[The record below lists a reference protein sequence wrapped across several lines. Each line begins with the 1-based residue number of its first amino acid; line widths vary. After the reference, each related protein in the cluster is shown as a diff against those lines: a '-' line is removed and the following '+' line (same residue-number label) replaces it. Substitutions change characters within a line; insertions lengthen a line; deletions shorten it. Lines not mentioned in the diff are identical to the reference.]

1 MKPSPVI
8 SFLGVILLLGS
19 CAGPSPDLPTAPPKW
34 LHAPA
39 GGRPL
44 AGAWWK
50 SFGDPALDGLI
61 RQGWDANPD
70 MEIALQRIEI
80 ARADRF
86 EAMAS
91 FFPKAGI
98 SVGYQPGREQNR
110 MTGFRPDDMEPWRG
124 EAEVSWEIDVTGKLR
139 ARAAAA
145 KAGEVAAYAK
155 WQGIRLLIATEIA
168 AARFEDTINSVEIER
183 QTSLLKDQEKSLG
196 MTRQLLEKGLA
207 SSGDQASQLAEVERL
222 KREVSELT
230 RIRDKARLR
239 LTRLCGGTSATGLS
253 HSTPQIPPV
262 PTRLP
267 AAAWSAR
274 PDLIEAE
281 AEVRAAF
288 ALQDSAR
295 LDLLPSLSLG
305 AGGSAGKNSLSGQF
319 KTWELS
325 AGPRLEIP
333 IWDPSRVAELRR
345 SNARAALSASSY
357 RAVTLN
363 AVEEIE
369 GAYLDFTRH
378 RMQLESLEKETSSL
392 LIAWNDAKSK
402 SSAGTISFLE
412 ETLSAKRHQEAST
425 LRSLMR
431 LKVLNDYLLLVRSLG
446 GSHGTDN

>member
-1 MKPSPVI
+1 MKPFLSI
-8 SFLGVILLLGS
+8 SCLVSGLLFVGS
-19 CAGPSPDLPTAPPKW
+19 CAGPSPDLPAAPPEW

-39 GGRPL
+39 GGKPL

-50 SFGDPALDGLI
+50 PFGDPALEGLI
-61 RQGWDANPD
+61 RQGLDANPD
-70 MEIALQRIEI
+70 IEIALRRIEI
-80 ARADRF
+80 ARVDRF

-98 SVGYQPGREQNR
+98 AAGYQPGREQNR
-110 MTGFRPDDMEPWRG
+110 TTGFRPDDLEPWRG

-145 KAGEVAAYAK
+145 NAGEAAAFAR
-155 WQGIRLLIATEIA
+155 WQGVRLLIATEIA
-168 AARFEDTINSVEIER
+168 AARFEDVIHSEEIER
-183 QTSLLKDQEKSLG
+183 QARLLKDEEKSLG
-196 MTRQLLEKGLA
+196 MTRQLLERGLA
-207 SSGDQASQLAEVERL
+207 SSGDQASRLAELERL
-222 KREVSELT
+222 RREVSELT

-239 LTRLCGGTSATGLS
+239 LARLCGGTPAPGLS
-253 HSTPQIPPV
+253 HATPQIPPI
-262 PTRLP
+262 PTRMP
-267 AAAWSAR
+267 AAVWSTR

-288 ALQDSAR
+288 ALEDSAR

-305 AGGSAGKNSLSGQF
+305 AGGSAGKNSLTGQL

-333 IWDPSRVAELRR
+333 IWDPSRMAELRR
-345 SNARAALSASSY
+345 SKARAALAASSY
-357 RAVTLN
+357 RAVALN

-378 RMQLESLEKETSSL
+378 RMQLDSLEKETSSL

-402 SSAGTISFLE
+402 SSAGTISFFE
-412 ETLSAKRHQEAST
+412 ETLSAKRYQEASN

-431 LKVLNDYLLLVRSLG
+431 LRVLNDYLLLVRSLG
-446 GSHGTDN
+446 G